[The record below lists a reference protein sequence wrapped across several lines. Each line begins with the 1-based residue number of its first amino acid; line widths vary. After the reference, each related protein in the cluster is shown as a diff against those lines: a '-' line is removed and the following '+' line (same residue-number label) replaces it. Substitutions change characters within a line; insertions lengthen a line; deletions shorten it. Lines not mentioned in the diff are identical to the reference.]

1 MRIRSLRLSVR
12 EPPGR
17 PSRQPSVCAKL
28 QIEGNRHWTLR
39 TAKSTCIMPRRR
51 LRRKR
56 PLKCPYCSS
65 PSTKVL
71 DKRDSEDLTVTR
83 RRRRCS
89 SCGGRFTTYE
99 RAEIVSL
106 LVVKKDGRREEFSR
120 PKLRA
125 GITKA
130 CAKRPVSAAAIE
142 QLVNDVESE
151 LRKREGAEVDHAI
164 LGELV
169 MEKLRQLDNVAY
181 IRFASVYRAFADLSS
196 FEEE

>member
-1 MRIRSLRLSVR
+1 LYNAATLLCV
-12 EPPGR
+12 
-17 PSRQPSVCAKL
+17 
-28 QIEGNRHWTLR
+28 GNAL
-39 TAKSTCIMPRRR
+39 
-51 LRRKR
+51 
-56 PLKCPYCSS
+56 LKCPYCSS

-99 RAEIVSL
+99 RSEIVSL

-120 PKLRA
+120 SKLRA

-142 QLVNDVESE
+142 QLVNEVETE
-151 LRKREGAEVDHAI
+151 LRKREGAEVDHAVM
-164 LGELV
+164 GELV

-196 FEEE
+196 FEEEIQRAKGSGPAPGRKRNGTAAELTPARA